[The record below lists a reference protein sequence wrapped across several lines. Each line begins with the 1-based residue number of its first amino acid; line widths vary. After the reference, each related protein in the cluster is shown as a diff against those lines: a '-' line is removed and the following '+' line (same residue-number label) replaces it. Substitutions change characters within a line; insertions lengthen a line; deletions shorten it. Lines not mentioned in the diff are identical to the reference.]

1 MYRVTILLILT
12 SFFSFSQNTERLRD
26 SIVKYRNSNP
36 SLAVEFGI
44 QYTNDDFSKIPNA
57 KTSGTHALIGEIL
70 LEMQLYVSALN
81 YFNRSIDLYNSIPE
95 SERKNP
101 VDQPPW
107 VILNIGNVYLRNG
120 ELDKAKSKYHEAKQ
134 LFKQFLNKEEKQF
147 GLNTSD
153 SNLALI
159 LEKEGDFDAAEKIYH
174 EIYQRRLKS
183 KKTEDIL
190 YSLSQII
197 AVKLLK
203 KEFISAENKLQEV
216 IQIYNN
222 QKTAVPKTSVITR
235 NYGYSFVV
243 FAAYYQ
249 SIRQYENAIKYLN
262 KAKII
267 LKYFPSEINAL
278 GSRFAECY
286 LGLDDFEKA
295 KKIAN
300 ENLKIKNLNETEKR
314 YNYKVLEKIYKKK
327 DFKSELLKIKDSLIL
342 ISSGSN
348 PGARILK
355 TLNNLEIQIQL
366 ANSAREMN
374 NDRIKYN
381 TYLYILIICSIIL
394 FFSLITIKF
403 NYNFQKEKG
412 NRLEA
417 EKNLIYNELEEKN
430 RELVSKSNFILQRN
444 EFLKKIQTKLEA
456 SDSSVNNL
464 KSASYELNSVINSE
478 KSHKDFERVFVSVY
492 PNYFKTLNNV
502 AKLTTTD
509 LRLAAFIKMNHT
521 NSEIAIISGVS
532 SRTIES
538 QRYRLSKKLNLNKED
553 SLNSFLLSKIG
564 RASCRERV

>member
-1 MYRVTILLILT
+1 MFRVTILLILT
-12 SFFSFSQNTERLRD
+12 SSFALSQNTERLRD

-36 SLAVEFGI
+36 SLAVEYGI

-70 LEMQLYVSALN
+70 LEMELYVSALN
-81 YFNRSIDLYNSIPE
+81 YFNRSIDLYNLIPE

-107 VILNIGNVYLRNG
+107 VILNIGNVYFRNG
-120 ELDKAKSKYHEAKQ
+120 ELDQAKSKYNEAKK
-134 LFKQFLNKEEKQF
+134 LFKQFLNKEDKQF
-147 GLNTSD
+147 GLNTTD
-153 SNLALI
+153 SNLGLI
-159 LEKEGDFDAAEKIYH
+159 LEKEGDFDAAEKIYY
-174 EIYQRRLKS
+174 ELYQRRLKS
-183 KKTEDIL
+183 KKTEDVL

-197 AVKLLK
+197 SVKLLK

-216 IQIYNN
+216 IRIYNN
-222 QKTAVPKTSVITR
+222 QKTAIPKTSVITR
-235 NYGYSFVV
+235 NYGYSYVV

-249 SIRQYENAIKYLN
+249 SIREYENAIKYLN
-262 KAKII
+262 KAKTI
-267 LKYFPSEINAL
+267 LKYFPNEMNAL

-286 LGLDDFEKA
+286 LGLDDFDKA
-295 KKIAN
+295 EVIAN
-300 ENLKIKNLNETEKR
+300 ENLKIKNLSESEKK

-327 DFKSELLKIKDSLIL
+327 DFKTELLKIKDSLIL

-348 PGARILK
+348 PGSRILK

-394 FFSLITIKF
+394 FFSLVTIKF

-412 NRLEA
+412 IRLET
-417 EKNLIYNELEEKN
+417 EKNLINNELEEKN

-444 EFLKKIQTKLEA
+444 EYLKKIQTKLEA
-456 SDSSVNNL
+456 SDSSVKNL
-464 KSASYELNSVINSE
+464 KSASYELKSVINSE
-478 KSHKDFERVFVSVY
+478 KSYKDFDKVFVSVY
-492 PNYFKTLNNV
+492 PNYYKILNNIT
-502 AKLTTTD
+502 KLTATD

-532 SRTIES
+532 TRTIES
-538 QRYRLSKKLNLNKED
+538 QRYRLSKKLNLKKDE
-553 SLNSFLLSKIG
+553 SLNSFLLSI
-564 RASCRERV
+564 

>member
-12 SFFSFSQNTERLRD
+12 SFFAFSQNTERLRD

-36 SLAVEFGI
+36 SLAVEYGI

-81 YFNRSIDLYNSIPE
+81 YFNRSIDLYNSIPK

-197 AVKLLK
+197 AVKLHK

-249 SIRQYENAIKYLN
+249 SIREYENAIKYLN
-262 KAKII
+262 KAKTI
-267 LKYFPSEINAL
+267 LKYFPNEINAL

-286 LGLDDFEKA
+286 LGLDDFDKA

-300 ENLKIKNLNETEKR
+300 ENLKIKNLNESEKR

-327 DFKSELLKIKDSLIL
+327 DFKSELLKIKDSLII

-355 TLNNLEIQIQL
+355 TLNNLEIQMQL
-366 ANSAREMN
+366 ANSARELN

-444 EFLKKIQTKLEA
+444 EYLKKIQTKLEA

-478 KSHKDFERVFVSVY
+478 KSYKDFDRVFVSVY
-492 PNYFKTLNNV
+492 PNYIKTLNNL

-521 NSEIAIISGVS
+521 NSDIAIISGVS
-532 SRTIES
+532 TRTIES

-553 SLNSFLLSKIG
+553 SLNSFLLSI
-564 RASCRERV
+564 

>member
-12 SFFSFSQNTERLRD
+12 SFFAFSQNTERLRD

-36 SLAVEFGI
+36 SLAVEYGI

-81 YFNRSIDLYNSIPE
+81 YFNRSIDLYNSIPK

-197 AVKLLK
+197 AVKLHK

-249 SIRQYENAIKYLN
+249 SIREYENAIKYLN
-262 KAKII
+262 KAKTI
-267 LKYFPSEINAL
+267 LKYFPNEINAL

-286 LGLDDFEKA
+286 LGLDDFDKA

-300 ENLKIKNLNETEKR
+300 ENLKIKNLNESEKR

-327 DFKSELLKIKDSLIL
+327 DFKSELLKIKDSLII

-355 TLNNLEIQIQL
+355 TLNNLEIQMQL
-366 ANSAREMN
+366 ANSARELN

-444 EFLKKIQTKLEA
+444 EYLKKIQTKLEA

-478 KSHKDFERVFVSVY
+478 KSYKDFDRVFVSVY
-492 PNYFKTLNNV
+492 PNYIKTLNNL

-532 SRTIES
+532 TRTIES

-553 SLNSFLLSKIG
+553 SLNSFLLSI
-564 RASCRERV
+564 

>member
-286 LGLDDFEKA
+286 
-295 KKIAN
+295 
-300 ENLKIKNLNETEKR
+300 
-314 YNYKVLEKIYKKK
+314 
-327 DFKSELLKIKDSLIL
+327 
-342 ISSGSN
+342 
-348 PGARILK
+348 
-355 TLNNLEIQIQL
+355 
-366 ANSAREMN
+366 
-374 NDRIKYN
+374 
-381 TYLYILIICSIIL
+381 
-394 FFSLITIKF
+394 
-403 NYNFQKEKG
+403 
-412 NRLEA
+412 
-417 EKNLIYNELEEKN
+417 
-430 RELVSKSNFILQRN
+430 
-444 EFLKKIQTKLEA
+444 
-456 SDSSVNNL
+456 
-464 KSASYELNSVINSE
+464 
-478 KSHKDFERVFVSVY
+478 
-492 PNYFKTLNNV
+492 
-502 AKLTTTD
+502 
-509 LRLAAFIKMNHT
+509 
-521 NSEIAIISGVS
+521 
-532 SRTIES
+532 
-538 QRYRLSKKLNLNKED
+538 
-553 SLNSFLLSKIG
+553 
-564 RASCRERV
+564 

>member
-249 SIRQYENAIKYLN
+249 SIREYENAIKYLN
-262 KAKII
+262 KAKTI
-267 LKYFPSEINAL
+267 LKYFPNEINAL

-553 SLNSFLLSKIG
+553 SLNSFLLSI
-564 RASCRERV
+564 

>member
-159 LEKEGDFDAAEKIYH
+159 LEKEGDFDAAYKIYH
-174 EIYQRRLKS
+174 QIYQRRLKS

-553 SLNSFLLSKIG
+553 SLNSFLLSI
-564 RASCRERV
+564 

>member
-355 TLNNLEIQIQL
+355 TLNNIEIQIQL

-553 SLNSFLLSKIG
+553 SLNSFLLSI
-564 RASCRERV
+564 

>member
-235 NYGYSFVV
+235 NYCYSFVV

-249 SIRQYENAIKYLN
+249 SIREYENAIKYLN

-278 GSRFAECY
+278 
-286 LGLDDFEKA
+286 
-295 KKIAN
+295 
-300 ENLKIKNLNETEKR
+300 
-314 YNYKVLEKIYKKK
+314 
-327 DFKSELLKIKDSLIL
+327 
-342 ISSGSN
+342 
-348 PGARILK
+348 
-355 TLNNLEIQIQL
+355 
-366 ANSAREMN
+366 
-374 NDRIKYN
+374 
-381 TYLYILIICSIIL
+381 
-394 FFSLITIKF
+394 
-403 NYNFQKEKG
+403 
-412 NRLEA
+412 
-417 EKNLIYNELEEKN
+417 
-430 RELVSKSNFILQRN
+430 
-444 EFLKKIQTKLEA
+444 
-456 SDSSVNNL
+456 
-464 KSASYELNSVINSE
+464 
-478 KSHKDFERVFVSVY
+478 
-492 PNYFKTLNNV
+492 
-502 AKLTTTD
+502 
-509 LRLAAFIKMNHT
+509 
-521 NSEIAIISGVS
+521 
-532 SRTIES
+532 
-538 QRYRLSKKLNLNKED
+538 
-553 SLNSFLLSKIG
+553 
-564 RASCRERV
+564 

>member
-12 SFFSFSQNTERLRD
+12 SFFAFSQNTERLRD

-36 SLAVEFGI
+36 SLAVEYGI
-44 QYTNDDFSKIPNA
+44 QYANDDFSKIPNA

-81 YFNRSIDLYNSIPE
+81 YFNRSIDLYNSIPK

-107 VILNIGNVYLRNG
+107 VILNIGNVYLQNG

-197 AVKLLK
+197 AVKLHK

-222 QKTAVPKTSVITR
+222 QKTAVPKTSIITR
-235 NYGYSFVV
+235 NYGYSFIV

-249 SIRQYENAIKYLN
+249 SIREYKNAIKYLN
-262 KAKII
+262 KAKTI
-267 LKYFPSEINAL
+267 LKYFPNEINAL
-278 GSRFAECY
+278 GSRLAECY
-286 LGLDDFEKA
+286 LGLDDFDKA
-295 KKIAN
+295 EEVAN
-300 ENLKIKNLNETEKR
+300 ENLKIKNLNESEKR
-314 YNYKVLEKIYKKK
+314 YNYKVLENIYKKK
-327 DFKSELLKIKDSLIL
+327 DFKTGLLKIKDSLIL
-342 ISSGSN
+342 ISSGYK
-348 PGARILK
+348 PVDRILK

-444 EFLKKIQTKLEA
+444 EYLKKIQTKLEA

-478 KSHKDFERVFVSVY
+478 KSYKDFDRVFVSVY
-492 PNYFKTLNNV
+492 PNYFKTLNNI

-532 SRTIES
+532 TRTIES

-553 SLNSFLLSKIG
+553 SLNSFLLSI
-564 RASCRERV
+564 

>member
-12 SFFSFSQNTERLRD
+12 SFFAFSQNTERLRD

-36 SLAVEFGI
+36 SLAVEYGI

-81 YFNRSIDLYNSIPE
+81 YFNRSIDLYNSIPK

-197 AVKLLK
+197 AVKLHK
-203 KEFISAENKLQEV
+203 KEFISAENNLQEV

-249 SIRQYENAIKYLN
+249 SIREYENAIKYLN
-262 KAKII
+262 KAKTI
-267 LKYFPSEINAL
+267 LKYFPNEINAL

-286 LGLDDFEKA
+286 LGLDDFDKA
-295 KKIAN
+295 QKIAN
-300 ENLKIKNLNETEKR
+300 ENLKIKNLNESEKR

-327 DFKSELLKIKDSLIL
+327 DFKSELLKIKDSLII

-355 TLNNLEIQIQL
+355 TLNNLEIQMQL
-366 ANSAREMN
+366 ANSARELN

-444 EFLKKIQTKLEA
+444 EYLKKIQTKLEA

-478 KSHKDFERVFVSVY
+478 KSYKDFDRVFVSVY
-492 PNYFKTLNNV
+492 PNYFKTLNNL

-532 SRTIES
+532 TRTIES

-553 SLNSFLLSKIG
+553 SLNSFLLSI
-564 RASCRERV
+564 

>member
-538 QRYRLSKKLNLNKED
+538 QRYRLSKKLNLNKEY
-553 SLNSFLLSKIG
+553 SLNSFLLSI
-564 RASCRERV
+564 

>member
-1 MYRVTILLILT
+1 
-12 SFFSFSQNTERLRD
+12 
-26 SIVKYRNSNP
+26 
-36 SLAVEFGI
+36 
-44 QYTNDDFSKIPNA
+44 
-57 KTSGTHALIGEIL
+57 
-70 LEMQLYVSALN
+70 
-81 YFNRSIDLYNSIPE
+81 
-95 SERKNP
+95 
-101 VDQPPW
+101 
-107 VILNIGNVYLRNG
+107 
-120 ELDKAKSKYHEAKQ
+120 
-134 LFKQFLNKEEKQF
+134 
-147 GLNTSD
+147 
-153 SNLALI
+153 
-159 LEKEGDFDAAEKIYH
+159 
-174 EIYQRRLKS
+174 
-183 KKTEDIL
+183 
-190 YSLSQII
+190 
-197 AVKLLK
+197 
-203 KEFISAENKLQEV
+203 
-216 IQIYNN
+216 
-222 QKTAVPKTSVITR
+222 
-235 NYGYSFVV
+235 
-243 FAAYYQ
+243 
-249 SIRQYENAIKYLN
+249 
-262 KAKII
+262 
-267 LKYFPSEINAL
+267 
-278 GSRFAECY
+278 
-286 LGLDDFEKA
+286 LGLDDFDKA
-295 KKIAN
+295 QKIAN

-553 SLNSFLLSKIG
+553 SLNSFLLSI
-564 RASCRERV
+564 

>member
-249 SIRQYENAIKYLN
+249 SIREYENAIKYLN

-502 AKLTTTD
+502 TKLTTTD

-553 SLNSFLLSKIG
+553 SLNSFLLSI
-564 RASCRERV
+564 

>member
-249 SIRQYENAIKYLN
+249 SIREYENAIKYLN

-553 SLNSFLLSKIG
+553 SLNSFLLSI
-564 RASCRERV
+564 

>member
-444 EFLKKIQTKLEA
+444 EFLKKIQTQLEA

-553 SLNSFLLSKIG
+553 SLNSFLLSI
-564 RASCRERV
+564 

>member
-300 ENLKIKNLNETEKR
+300 ENLKIKKLNETEKR

-553 SLNSFLLSKIG
+553 SLNSFLLSI
-564 RASCRERV
+564 

>member
-26 SIVKYRNSNP
+26 SIVKYRNFNP

-249 SIRQYENAIKYLN
+249 SIREYENAIKYLN

-553 SLNSFLLSKIG
+553 SLNSFLLSI
-564 RASCRERV
+564 

>member
-12 SFFSFSQNTERLRD
+12 SFFSFSQNTERLMD
-26 SIVKYRNSNP
+26 SIFKYRNSNP

-95 SERKNP
+95 SERKNQ

-107 VILNIGNVYLRNG
+107 VILNIGNVYLRND

-553 SLNSFLLSKIG
+553 SLNSFLLSI
-564 RASCRERV
+564 

>member
-81 YFNRSIDLYNSIPE
+81 YFNRSIDLYNSIPK

-553 SLNSFLLSKIG
+553 SLNSFLLSI
-564 RASCRERV
+564 

>member
-300 ENLKIKNLNETEKR
+300 ENLKVKNLNETEKR

-553 SLNSFLLSKIG
+553 SLNSFLLSI
-564 RASCRERV
+564 

>member
-12 SFFSFSQNTERLRD
+12 SFFAFSQNTERLRD

-36 SLAVEFGI
+36 SLAVEYGI

-81 YFNRSIDLYNSIPE
+81 YFNRSIDLYNSIPK

-197 AVKLLK
+197 AVKLHK

-222 QKTAVPKTSVITR
+222 QKTAVPKTSIITR
-235 NYGYSFVV
+235 NYGYSFIV

-249 SIRQYENAIKYLN
+249 SIREYKNAIKYLN
-262 KAKII
+262 KAKTI
-267 LKYFPSEINAL
+267 LKYFPNEINAL
-278 GSRFAECY
+278 GSRLAECY
-286 LGLDDFEKA
+286 LGLDDFDKA
-295 KKIAN
+295 EEVAN
-300 ENLKIKNLNETEKR
+300 ENLKIKNLNESEKR
-314 YNYKVLEKIYKKK
+314 YNYKVLENIYKKK
-327 DFKSELLKIKDSLIL
+327 DFKTELLKIKDSLIL
-342 ISSGSN
+342 ISSGYK
-348 PGARILK
+348 PVDRILK

-444 EFLKKIQTKLEA
+444 EYLKKIQTKLEA

-478 KSHKDFERVFVSVY
+478 KSYKDFDRVFVSVY
-492 PNYFKTLNNV
+492 PNYFKTLNNL

-532 SRTIES
+532 TRTIES

-553 SLNSFLLSKIG
+553 SLNSFLLSI
-564 RASCRERV
+564 

>member
-553 SLNSFLLSKIG
+553 SLNSFLLSI
-564 RASCRERV
+564 